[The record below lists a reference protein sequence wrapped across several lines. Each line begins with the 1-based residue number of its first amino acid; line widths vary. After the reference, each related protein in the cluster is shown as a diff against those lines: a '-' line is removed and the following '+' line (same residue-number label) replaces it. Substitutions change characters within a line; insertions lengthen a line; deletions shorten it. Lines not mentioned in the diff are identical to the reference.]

1 MKTLDRY
8 IIRQFVINFIIL
20 YVVLMSLFIVVDLIV
35 DLDEFLKG
43 GYNWALH
50 HTVARQADEM
60 GLPVSELTALV
71 ESDTHPELIAEKM
84 HLSVEDA
91 VQLIED
97 SQPGFLMRTMGVFWL
112 VGDYYGPL
120 LVLIYAF
127 FSGLIVV
134 AAMGFTLSGLGRSR
148 EMTAM
153 VSSGISL
160 YRVAMPIILAGIV
173 LNTLALPVQEFVV
186 PELAGKLGRKKSNI
200 KNISVD
206 RYAFQYIP
214 DEKGALLTAAKFD
227 PANEQ
232 LEGLRIILR
241 ENGMQVGF
249 ITASTAQ
256 WDPDRDGW
264 ELFDAYQ
271 IVPSTKHLDD
281 IGLDVPGNESI
292 PIDFYATDLSPTLIK
307 TRQDAD
313 YVRLLP
319 VSQLQQMQN
328 SEAVPRIVESG
339 RGTHEVGAY
348 LPADRQRADPRDG
361 FAVLPAALAGKHDA
375 QIGHGRGH
383 VYRLLGRGDDIT
395 RNGLRLAEPRRRRMV
410 PRGGVS
416 ASDSLPAAESRN
428 IICRFPPTTLP
439 PKPLTA

>member
-1 MKTLDRY
+1 M
-8 IIRQFVINFIIL
+8 INFIIL

-328 SEAVPRIVESG
+328 SEAVPESLKAVVARTKWGRICLLIVNVLILAMG
-339 RGTHEVGAY
+339 
-348 LPADRQRADPRDG
+348 LPYFLLRS
-361 FAVLPAALAGKHDA
+361 PANMMLKSVMAAGMC
-375 QIGHGRGH
+375 IGCW
-383 VYRLLGRGDDIT
+383 
-395 RNGLRLAEPRRRRMV
+395 A
-410 PRGGVS
+410 GGM
-416 ASDSLPAAESRN
+416 
-428 IICRFPPTTLP
+428 TLP
-439 PKPLTA
+439 EMASGWLNPVAAAWFPVVVYLPLTAYLLQKVET